1 MKCNSLL
8 VTAILLVYWKSE
20 YKTEDISWFLEKRYC
35 FVLELQLSS
44 AGSPVHARHWSHGM
58 FLNIQRNVYQIENLF
73 FQIKWNLLGFTIYE
87 ISKEEVRSFTF
98 SDAKFRIFIIEIK
111 KGALIS
117 ASLEDHLVFLFLNMK
132 VKKTKMSFKKMFQK
146 CT

>member
-1 MKCNSLL
+1 
-8 VTAILLVYWKSE
+8 
-20 YKTEDISWFLEKRYC
+20 
-35 FVLELQLSS
+35 
-44 AGSPVHARHWSHGM
+44 M
-58 FLNIQRNVYQIENLF
+58 FLNIQRNVHQIENLL